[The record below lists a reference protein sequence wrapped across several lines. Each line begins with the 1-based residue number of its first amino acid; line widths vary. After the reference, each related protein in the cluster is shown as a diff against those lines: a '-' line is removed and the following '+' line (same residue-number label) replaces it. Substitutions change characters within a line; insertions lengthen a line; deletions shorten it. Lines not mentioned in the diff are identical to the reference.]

1 MSLPSL
7 EQVDELGTLATTTV
21 SAQYQDLNGHVSVR
35 GHYNLHMD
43 AAEQAFGQVLGVD
56 ETYLERTGQSSFSV
70 AHHVLF
76 HSEIHV
82 GDEMSLHLR
91 FLDRGDKTIHA
102 VTVLT
107 NRTTGRV
114 ASTLEFIEAYV
125 DLTTR
130 RATSIAPELAERI
143 DQHVARH
150 QALTWTLPAS
160 ERLGVR
166 R

>member
-1 MSLPSL
+1 MSLPTL
-7 EQVDELGTLATTTV
+7 DQVDELGTLATTTV
-21 SAQYQDLNGHVSVR
+21 SSQYQDLNGHVSVR
-35 GHYNLHMD
+35 GHYSLHMD
-43 AAEQAFGQVLGVD
+43 AAEQAFGQSLGVD
-56 ETYLERTGQSSFSV
+56 ESYLERTGQSSFSV

-82 GDEMSLHLR
+82 GHEVSLHVR

-102 VTVLT
+102 ATVLA

-114 ASTLEFIEAYV
+114 AGTLEFIEAYV

-130 RATSIAPELAERI
+130 RSTSIAPELAERI
-143 DQHVARH
+143 DEQVARH
-150 QALTWTLPAS
+150 RALAWTLPSS
-160 ERLGVR
+160 EQLGVR